1 MKSESGCSG
10 DALSLRSLG
19 LCALVLLVAMILVF
33 GDVMVA
39 GDSRLLSKDDE
50 DVAHLELGRR
60 MFDFG
65 QLSHGNFPLW
75 CPKLFCGYPSFGGM
89 QTGLVYPLSFLFLI
103 LSAVKAMNWSFM
115 LHVFL
120 GGMFMYLWLARQSLH
135 RWACV
140 AGALMFAF
148 GAPFFLRI
156 YAGNITLNNTIAWIP
171 LVFLAIDG
179 MIATPSLGW
188 LLLGAGAVS
197 LEFVAGFPQLFFY
210 TAIAAALYTLVRLHE
225 SPKLWKSIAGLVLM
239 NAFAL
244 GLTCVQW
251 AAAIAAANECV
262 RSRGLP
268 YDFAGSFSFPPE
280 NWLTL
285 VRPGVFGD
293 KQTVPYWGRWYLCP
307 GSA

>member
-1 MKSESGCSG
+1 MNDRPASSQNTPPGNISPSDAVSAGAALSGPRPCDKSPPF
-10 DALSLRSLG
+10 ALSLRNIG
-19 LCALVLLVAMILVF
+19 LCGLVLCVAMVLVF
-33 GDVMVA
+33 GDVMIA
-39 GDSRLLSKDDE
+39 GDSRLLSKDDQ

-65 QLSHGNFPLW
+65 QLVHGNFPLW

-135 RWACV
+135 FWACT

-171 LVFLAIDG
+171 LVFLAIDY
-179 MIATPSLGW
+179 
-188 LLLGAGAVS
+188 
-197 LEFVAGFPQLFFY
+197 LEPIQ
-210 TAIAAALYTLVRLHE
+210 
-225 SPKLWKSIAGLVLM
+225 
-239 NAFAL
+239 
-244 GLTCVQW
+244 
-251 AAAIAAANECV
+251 
-262 RSRGLP
+262 
-268 YDFAGSFSFPPE
+268 
-280 NWLTL
+280 
-285 VRPGVFGD
+285 
-293 KQTVPYWGRWYLCP
+293 
-307 GSA
+307 